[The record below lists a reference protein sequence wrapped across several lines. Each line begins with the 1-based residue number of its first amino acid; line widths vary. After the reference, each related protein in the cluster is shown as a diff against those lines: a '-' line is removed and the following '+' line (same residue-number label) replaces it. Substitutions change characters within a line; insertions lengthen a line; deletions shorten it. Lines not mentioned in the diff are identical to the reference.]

1 MRRSYPPYVNFANE
15 RRARYVAAVASN
27 SRMFAIVRAWQDDM
41 KARQITRQDVPDLL
55 MLPVQRIGSID
66 LLLARLYEGE
76 LPFPHSANNSTS
88 LTRFH
93 LLTWTSHILDLHL
106 ASKGPRR
113 SANRTSLNASGFNT
127 SFISNQISTDS
138 STLPEGLNYYIKCS
152 IKSRPV
158 LLFTYCTSDDEVIF
172 ILYKNSDTNHTTFCT
187 HHLYTYKR
195 FVWSLLNYFINVYSM
210 RIHQDAVYSMR
221 IPLDDDVVSKLII
234 LKHKHLNSIKSRW
247 SHDSIRCDIPR
258 M

>member
-152 IKSRPV
+152 IKSRLFYF
-158 LLFTYCTSDDEVIF
+158 LLIVHLMMKWYSYCIKIRTQTTQHTLHTIYTRTSV
-172 ILYKNSDTNHTTFCT
+172 S
-187 HHLYTYKR
+187 
-195 FVWSLLNYFINVYSM
+195 SGVY
-210 RIHQDAVYSMR
+210 
-221 IPLDDDVVSKLII
+221 
-234 LKHKHLNSIKSRW
+234 
-247 SHDSIRCDIPR
+247 
-258 M
+258 